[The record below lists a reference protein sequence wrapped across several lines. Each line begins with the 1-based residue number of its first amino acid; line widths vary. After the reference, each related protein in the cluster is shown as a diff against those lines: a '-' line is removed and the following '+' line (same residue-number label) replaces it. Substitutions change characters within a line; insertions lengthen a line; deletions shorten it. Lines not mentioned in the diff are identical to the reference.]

1 VKNQLYQVVSFV
13 AVGAYFVPIIIV
25 MVKRLWPLLPFLLFA
40 LYWLLGGLVNLIEFV
55 PLPKSAIETITVI
68 YNMLDMPI
76 VLCIFYFSSSSA
88 SIKKFTRIAMP
99 GYALLTLVN
108 CMVRGL
114 NYDALKY
121 VLGVGLLLVLVS
133 IVWEIILYLQK
144 IKHTSHEKAMLFIY
158 AAMLFEYGTYVVIY
172 IFDYFLPGVS
182 TTTDNFFV
190 YYISSLV
197 ALSVAVCGFLT
208 RGLNAPRHPLEN
220 SFNRKFSEYSLQ
232 KEL

>member
-1 VKNQLYQVVSFV
+1 MKNQLYQVVSFV
-13 AVGAYFVPIIIV
+13 AVGAYFVPILIV
-25 MVKRLWPLLPFLLFA
+25 IFKRLWPLLPFLLFA
-40 LYWLLGGLVNLIEFV
+40 LYWLLGGLVNLIEFI
-55 PLPKSAIETITVI
+55 PLPKSAVELITVI

-76 VLCIFYFSSSSA
+76 VLGIFYFSTSSA

-99 GYALLTLVN
+99 AYALLILVN
-108 CMVRGL
+108 CLVRGL

-121 VLGVGLLLVLVS
+121 VLGLGLMLVLVS

-144 IKHTSHEKAMLFIY
+144 IKHSSQDKAMLLIY

-182 TTTDNFFV
+182 STTDNFFV

-197 ALSVAVCGFLT
+197 AISVAVCGFLT
-208 RGLNAPRHPLEN
+208 RGLNVPQNQFEN
-220 SFNRKFSEYSLQ
+220 TFNRKMREYSFQ